1 MPRATSA
8 PAQHESPTDRLISL
22 LAYAAAVTLV
32 LAVPLVWDSRTLDM
46 FRGPKSALALAAWS
60 VLAAVFVVRNL
71 GGRAWCDPWF
81 LAWGGALAGGAVS
94 AIACPEHAR
103 ALVGL
108 LPLALAAVGWGA
120 LRQLS
125 DDRRRSLANLVVW
138 TGVIEA
144 AIVLLFLSPARQPE
158 SFAFLNELRGRYAW
172 IGTMGNPADAAI
184 FLVLPALLAAQRA
197 IAGHRHRLPNAVA
210 AVLMIGVVLGTRTL
224 TAFAA
229 LAAGAL
235 VVLWRAVPGRRRL
248 PLIAAAVALMA
259 ILFAASPLRTRVRG
273 AIREARVGGLLWMG
287 SGRAAGYAAAASMLA
302 ARPTTGVG
310 FNLFEANSFRY
321 QSPDALAER
330 GRVLGL
336 ATGFGEAHND
346 LLQYAA
352 ETGFV
357 GLVLALAGL
366 AWAARR
372 ATRGETVIAGFPL
385 LAAATVL
392 ALTQF
397 PLHLA
402 PTAAQWVVL
411 AALAVPALPAPPAAG
426 VWETRLRV
434 LAIGILTG
442 AGLTV
447 AWQVYHAETMFQQ
460 GKALSASVRAGAT
473 SRAATTAAARAAL
486 NRLIPTTRWLPH
498 SWEAML
504 ILGNLAV
511 DAGDTRL
518 ALSSFGRALAL
529 AERPEVRF
537 DVGMAL
543 LMAGERETG
552 MAHLMRAVELN
563 PAIFRMVKDPAIA
576 RALRDRLD
584 ASGYGPKH
592 PWMYERTPAATP

>member
-1 MPRATSA
+1 MPRTSSA
-8 PAQHESPTDRLISL
+8 PAQNGSPTDRLISL
-22 LAYAAAVTLV
+22 LAYTAAVVLV
-32 LAVPLVWDSRTLDM
+32 LAVPLVWDSGTLDM
-46 FRGPKSALALAAWS
+46 FRGPKSELALAAWL

-71 GGRAWCDPWF
+71 GGGAWRDPWW
-81 LAWGGALAGGAVS
+81 LAWGGALAGGAAS
-94 AIACPEHAR
+94 AIGCPEHAR
-103 ALVGL
+103 ALAGL
-108 LPLALAAVGWGA
+108 LPLALATAGWGA

-138 TGVIEA
+138 AGAIEA
-144 AIVLLFLSPARQPE
+144 GIVLLFLSPSWQPD
-158 SFAFLNELRGRYAW
+158 SFALLNQLRGRYAW
-172 IGTMGNPADAAI
+172 IGTMGNPADVAI
-184 FLVLPALLAAQRA
+184 FLVLPALLAVQCA
-197 IAGHRHRLPNAVA
+197 ISRHRRRLPYA
-210 AVLMIGVVLGTRTL
+210 AAAAIMVGVVLGTRTL

-229 LAAGAL
+229 LAAGVL
-235 VVLWRAVPGRRRL
+235 VLLWRAVPSRRRL
-248 PLIAAAVALMA
+248 PVLAAAVALMA
-259 ILFAASPLRTRVRG
+259 ILFAVSPLATRVRG
-273 AIREARVGGLLWMG
+273 AIRGARGTSLLWMG

-302 ARPTTGVG
+302 ARPATGVG
-310 FNLFEANSFRY
+310 FDLFEANSFRY

-346 LLQYAA
+346 LLQYSA
-352 ETGFV
+352 ETGLV

-372 ATRGETVIAGFPL
+372 ATRGEAVIAGSPL

-392 ALTQF
+392 ALSQF

-402 PTAAQWVVL
+402 PIAAQWAVL

-426 VWETRLRV
+426 VWGSRLRV
-434 LAIGILTG
+434 LTIGILAG

-447 AWQVYHAETMFQQ
+447 AWQRYHVETMFQQ
-460 GKALSASVRAGAT
+460 GKALSASLRAGGTSQAT
-473 SRAATTAAARAAL
+473 TTAASRTAL
-486 NRLIPTTRWLPH
+486 TRLVPMTRWHPD

-511 DAGDTRL
+511 DTGDTRL

-537 DVGMAL
+537 DIGMAL
-543 LMAGERETG
+543 LMAGEREAG

-563 PAIFRMVKDPAIA
+563 PAIFREVKDPALS
-576 RALRDRLD
+576 RALRNRLD

-592 PWMYERTPAATP
+592 PWMYEGTPAETP